1 MAKSRSRVTA
11 RQRSY
16 AIIASTVLH
25 IAILIGL
32 AFELDKPISMV
43 ETPPIQI
50 TMVPPLSEE
59 PPLPPPVPIPV
70 IPAPTPTPKPKEETP
85 APVVTPTP
93 TPAASPAPAPK
104 PAPTPAAAPVA
115 KPAPSPTPA
124 VTPAPRPAPQV
135 AVKTPT
141 PIAHAAERQAPT
153 PIAHT
158 AANLLNA
165 PLAPV
170 LLPPA
175 PKVAGAPSAPSAS
188 ASASASPAA
197 PGGSPVGSNGLR
209 DTLRMGFGCL
219 HPDAVS
225 LTADERE
232 TCKHLA
238 AGRAGPGFNIQPP
251 EYILREGR
259 ANEARRNYATSNSD
273 QDYPGLHCAAG
284 HDCEPDKPTPSP
296 DPINDTCPYLR
307 CNMGNVR

>member
-1 MAKSRSRVTA
+1 MAKSRSRVSA

-16 AIIASTVLH
+16 GVIASAVFH

-43 ETPPIQI
+43 ETPPVQI

-59 PPLPPPVPIPV
+59 PPIPPPVPIPV
-70 IPAPTPTPKPKEETP
+70 IQTPAPTPKPKQATP
-85 APVVTPTP
+85 APVATPTP

-104 PAPTPAAAPVA
+104 PAPTPAVAPTA
-115 KPAPSPTPA
+115 KPAPTPTPA
-124 VTPAPRPAPQV
+124 VTPTPRPAPQV

-141 PIAHAAERQAPT
+141 PIAHAADRQAPT
-153 PIAHT
+153 PIAHA

-165 PLAPV
+165 PMAPV

-175 PKVAGAPSAPSAS
+175 PKVAGGPSAPSAS
-188 ASASASPAA
+188 ASAAPAA
-197 PGGSPVGSNGLR
+197 PGGAPVGSNGLR
-209 DTLRMGFGCL
+209 DTLRLGFGCA
-219 HPDAVS
+219 HPDAVN
-225 LTADERE
+225 LTAEERE

-238 AGRAGPGFNIQPP
+238 AGRAGPGWTVQPP
-251 EYILREGR
+251 AYILREGE
-259 ANEARRNYATSNSD
+259 ANEAERRYKASNSD
-273 QDYPGLHCAAG
+273 QDYPGLRCAAG
-284 HDCEPDKPTPSP
+284 RDCTPDKPTPSP